1 MAFKIINIFKRTP
14 RMTGF
19 GKVLGQRIPTGL
31 MKQMNFSSTVLT
43 WILVRS
49 LLKKPNFCEHQS
61 NF

>member
-1 MAFKIINIFKRTP
+1 
-14 RMTGF
+14 MTGF
-19 GKVLGQRIPTGL
+19 GKVLGRRIPTGL